1 MSRSDEGFLLVRAGN
16 RRVGL
21 QLSQVIEVTQLGQVH
36 PVPSVEP
43 ALRGVVALQG
53 RMVPVVNLGALLEGS
68 ACPERTEVL
77 AVVVSLDDRRLC
89 LEIEEAEIL
98 VRQPALPVPPGET
111 LPWVIGVAR
120 HENGLVPLIDLSALG
135 SRLME
140 AAST

>member
-1 MSRSDEGFLLVRAGN
+1 MSRQGGGFLLVRVGN

-21 QLSQVIEVTQLGQVH
+21 QLSQVVEGTQLGPGH

-43 ALRGVVALQG
+43 AVRGVVAVQG
-53 RMVPVVNLGALLEGS
+53 RRVPVVHIGAWLEGS
-68 ACPERTEVL
+68 PCPAQTENL
-77 AVVVSLDDRRLC
+77 AVVVMLDDRRLC
-89 LEIEEAEIL
+89 LEIDEAEII

-111 LPWVIGVAR
+111 LPWAVGVTR
-120 HENGLVPLIDLSALG
+120 YGDGLVPLLDLSALG